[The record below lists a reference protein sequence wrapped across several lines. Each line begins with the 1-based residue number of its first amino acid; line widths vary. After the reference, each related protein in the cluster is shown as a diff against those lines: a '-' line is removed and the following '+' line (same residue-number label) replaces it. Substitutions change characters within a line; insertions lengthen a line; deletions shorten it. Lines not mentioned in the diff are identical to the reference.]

1 MNTNAVMRM
10 AANQIQTK
18 FGTAT
23 INQKGYYQI
32 TSTKEGNFGKLLHR
46 LIYEDE
52 VGIIPNEYQV
62 HHINK
67 NKTDNDITNLQV
79 LSISEHSILHSTGEN
94 NPMYGK
100 HLTKEHKE
108 KLSKAFTG
116 KNNPRY
122 GVKHTM
128 ESRRKMSENHADFN
142 KENHPRWGTSVID
155 EWGGLWFLKEM
166 KKQVGTMK
174 TVEEYT
180 GITVA
185 MISKYLK
192 LRGYKWS
199 TLIEQMECA

>member
-1 MNTNAVMRM
+1 MTDK
-10 AANQIQTK
+10 IHTK

-52 VGIIPNEYQV
+52 VETIPEGYHI

-67 NKTDNDITNLQV
+67 DKIDNSISNLQA
-79 LSISEHSILHSTGEN
+79 LPINEHSKLHATGEN
-94 NPMYGK
+94 NPMHGK
-100 HLTKEHKE
+100 PLTEEHKE
-108 KLSKAFTG
+108 KLRKAFTG

-122 GVKHTM
+122 GVKHTL
-128 ESRRKMSENHADFN
+128 ETRKKMSENHADFN

-155 EWGGLWFLKEM
+155 EWGGLWFLKQM
-166 KKQVGTMK
+166 KLQVGTMK
-174 TVEEYT
+174 KVEEYT
-180 GITVA
+180 GITIA

>member
-1 MNTNAVMRM
+1 MTMTD
-10 AANQIQTK
+10 ANQIKTK

-23 INQKGYYQI
+23 INNKGYYQI

-52 VGIIPNEYQV
+52 VGIIPDGYHI

-67 NKTDNDITNLQV
+67 NRTDNTISNLQA
-79 LSISEHSILHSTGEN
+79 LPLSEHSKIHTTGKN

-108 KLSKAFTG
+108 KLRKAFTG

-122 GVKHTM
+122 GVKHTA
-128 ESRRKMSENHADFN
+128 EARKKMSENHADFN
-142 KENHPRWGTSVID
+142 KENHPRWGTSKID
-155 EWGGLWFLKEM
+155 EWGGLWFLKQM
-166 KKQVGTMK
+166 KLQVGTMK
-174 TVEEYT
+174 KVEEYT

-199 TLIEQMECA
+199 TLIEQMESA